1 MAVSADAHQG
11 DAPVASGGVDLRGEW
26 ARNTAAR
33 VEHAE
38 NAGAPYAELFALR
51 FCAHLEVD
59 GVARVYRYRPMGD
72 PLGPVRVLPFGWLA
86 ARSA

>member
-33 VEHAE
+33 VEESKAT
-38 NAGAPYAELFALR
+38 GAPYAELFALR
-51 FCAHLEVD
+51 FCRDLEVD
-59 GVARVYRYRPMGD
+59 AVARVYRYRPAGD
-72 PLGPVRVLPFGWLA
+72 ATAPVQVLPFGWLA
-86 ARSA
+86 ARSG